1 MLVSTDLARM
11 PSVVNAWGFAGRRKV
26 GRFFVY
32 HAGTVTAVPPNSPPR
47 KPPPPPSAG
56 GSASSG
62 GVSGQPLPAP
72 LLLSAD
78 DKEALTLQ
86 ALGLLQEQ
94 VQARIVHYK
103 AEMATN
109 AELDA
114 ITAQVV
120 AQLKAM
126 QAATQAGGKSL
137 SKEEVEA
144 QHVRTFGILLHKVFS
159 SESQFTSRILKP
171 LGRRVAK
178 LFFESELHEKS
189 KGDKDKIIHHAE
201 QGVYY
206 VLSRYKHRLR
216 AELGGFEFR
225 DEEIR
230 QGSLE
235 LLGKI
240 ERDLQVG
247 FLSRR
252 SPELNRVMTVYAA
265 VVSEFLRDYLPPRV
279 DVMAKNTI
287 RAAHTAESPENT
299 GSKILAEQFQ
309 AFRVEWERVFME
321 QMVNFCSD
329 ELGARLA
336 QAGSEFRDE
345 TVRFF
350 ADPHVYSDS
359 AEVVCHELYDFLC
372 LEGFLDLPVNWRVS
386 SENE

>member
-1 MLVSTDLARM
+1 M
-11 PSVVNAWGFAGRRKV
+11 
-26 GRFFVY
+26 
-32 HAGTVTAVPPNSPPR
+32 TADAPKPPPPR

-56 GSASSG
+56 AASAAAKPATSDAR
-62 GVSGQPLPAP
+62 PLPPPKP
-72 LLLSAD
+72 LD
-78 DKEALTLQ
+78 KEQKEALTLQ
-86 ALGLLQEQ
+86 ALGLLHEQ

-103 AEMATN
+103 AELETN

-120 AQLKAM
+120 AQLKEM
-126 QAATQAGGKSL
+126 QEAATQAGTARQST
-137 SKEEVEA
+137 EEIEA
-144 QHVRTFGILLHKVFS
+144 QHVRMLGVLLHKVFS

-189 KGDKDKIIHHAE
+189 KGDKEKKIHHAE

-206 VLSRYKHRLR
+206 VLGRYKNRLR
-216 AELGGFEFR
+216 AELEGFEFR
-225 DEEIR
+225 DPEIR
-230 QGSLE
+230 QASLD

-252 SPELNRVMTVYAA
+252 SPELNQVMTVYAA
-265 VVSEFLRDYLPPRV
+265 VVSEFLRDYLPPRL
-279 DVMAKNTI
+279 DVMAKNTV
-287 RAAHTAESPENT
+287 RSARTAERAESV
-299 GSKILAEQFQ
+299 GYKILAEQFP

-329 ELGARLA
+329 ELEARLTRD
-336 QAGSEFRDE
+336 GSAFRDE
-345 TVRFF
+345 TIRFF
-350 ADPHVYSDS
+350 SDPHVYSES

-372 LEGFLDLPVNWRVS
+372 LEGFVDLPVNWRVA
-386 SENE
+386 SEDA

>member
-1 MLVSTDLARM
+1 LTDA
-11 PSVVNAWGFAGRRKV
+11 PK
-26 GRFFVY
+26 
-32 HAGTVTAVPPNSPPR
+32 PPAPPPPR

-56 GSASSG
+56 AGGSGEASVRSPG
-62 GVSGQPLPAP
+62 GRALPAP
-72 LLLSAD
+72 LSD
-78 DKEALTLQ
+78 GQKEALTLQ

-114 ITAQVV
+114 ITAEVV

-126 QAATQAGGKSL
+126 QAAATQAGQARQSPA
-137 SKEEVEA
+137 EIED
-144 QHVRTFGILLHKVFS
+144 QHVRSLGMLLHKVFS

-178 LFFESELHEKS
+178 LFFESELHEKA
-189 KGDKDKIIHHAE
+189 KGDRDKTIHHAE

-206 VLSRYKHRLR
+206 VLGRYKHRLR
-216 AELGGFEFR
+216 AELEGFEFR
-225 DEEIR
+225 DQEVR
-230 QGSLE
+230 QGSLD

-252 SPELNRVMTVYAA
+252 SPELNQVMTVYAA
-265 VVSEFLRDYLPPRV
+265 VVSQFLRDYLPPRV
-279 DVMAKNTI
+279 DAMAKNTI
-287 RAAHTAESPENT
+287 RAAATATQPASV
-299 GSKILAEQFQ
+299 GHKILADQFP

-321 QMVNFCSD
+321 QMVNFCGD
-329 ELGARLA
+329 ELAARLA
-336 QAGSEFRDE
+336 QEGRAFRDE

-350 ADPHVYSDS
+350 SDPHVYSES

-372 LEGFLDLPVNWRVS
+372 LEGFVDLPVNWRVA
-386 SENE
+386 SEDA